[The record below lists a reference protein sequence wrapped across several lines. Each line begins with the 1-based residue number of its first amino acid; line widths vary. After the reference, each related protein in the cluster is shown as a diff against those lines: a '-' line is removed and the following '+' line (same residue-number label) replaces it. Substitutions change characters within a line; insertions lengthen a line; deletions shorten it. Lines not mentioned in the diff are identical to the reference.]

1 MRRKELA
8 RVQRLG
14 TAAAEQDAED
24 AAEEEEGE
32 DALLDYDTDEDDSMQ
47 VVSL

>member
-8 RVQRLG
+8 RAQRLS
-14 TAAAEQDAED
+14 TTAAEQDT
-24 AAEEEEGE
+24 EGAVGEKE
-32 DALLDYDTDEDDSMQ
+32 DALLDYGTDEDDFMQ

>member
-8 RVQRLG
+8 RAQRLG
-14 TAAAEQDAED
+14 TAAAEQDAKD
-24 AAEEEEGE
+24 AAEEEEDE
-32 DALLDYDTDEDDSMQ
+32 DALLDYDANEDDFMQ

>member
-8 RVQRLG
+8 RAQRLS
-14 TAAAEQDAED
+14 TTAAEQDAED
-24 AAEEEEGE
+24 AAEEEEDE
-32 DALLDYDTDEDDSMQ
+32 DALLDYDTDEDDFMQ